1 MVPNSQLAGLKSTM
15 KYLQYLYGADP
26 LPNEYIVVQARA
38 SRKMVTNGYP
48 GFFAGGGEVIVKV
61 VLACVS
67 TATHMSACEQPRV
80 IWGHVPK

>member
-1 MVPNSQLAGLKSTM
+1 MWRGGGKLSFQNVGGGGGRRCIWCTGFHA
-15 KYLQYLYGADP
+15 
-26 LPNEYIVVQARA
+26 
-38 SRKMVTNGYP
+38 

-67 TATHMSACEQPRV
+67 TATHMSVCEQPRV